1 MAKQTKGGLQRFA
14 EGNRVKKGKGMAALN
29 VLGRIGSD
37 ADAAMASRRVGNTQF
52 GDVGPSTQGIIKD
65 VGGNWVPSAGG
76 VYKSELERQLGR
88 MQRGINDMPTDHLV
102 ELIEKAKSRGNETL
116 AASLERDLQSAIK
129 RDAGNKFIQSN
140 LKNYITKEMA
150 TEKDPVRKLAEQGI
164 TAFPKTEDEY
174 GDIMLR
180 NYGSATTKQRRE
192 ATGFPEK
199 GVAKSKL
206 AKHYETLSDEAIS
219 PRKAK
224 RYQDIQK
231 LPYMQRPR
239 GAPDMPFVSKLD
251 PESQMYQLSD
261 EADFEKLGFNHIM
274 DVLREDMAAG
284 RIRPEQLS
292 KMSMEQA
299 VRRTHQYDED
309 LARNMLIARQKE
321 MGEANVFKEYP
332 DDGYK
337 WVQLDKPGQFSLE
350 SDTMGHSVRGYEPP
364 KGHPDWVEGSGDSGS
379 DTYGHGGWEA
389 IKSGKAKIYSLRDP
403 KGLSHTTVEVGP
415 QNFFDFN
422 KWWEKQ
428 PKELK
433 DEINARARRGEH
445 SGSIYEAP
453 EYIAAKEAVLP
464 MVSQIK
470 GKQNAAPNEQYLP
483 YIQDFVKSGDF
494 SEVRE
499 IQNAGL
505 MDAQRTLNPTTYA
518 KYIENKLEVPKYATE
533 AELEKIHNEYLK
545 LAEPSNAKPDFA
557 KGGNVSHS
565 HHYYQIARDFDLPH
579 LSEGGEVLEG
589 EGHERHGLIQDLYA
603 TIADMK
609 AKNKPKDEP
618 KKFDKGGYA
627 FQDPMGA
634 PDSALTPN
642 QQEYT
647 QAFKDA
653 ARDAYYNDKR
663 NLVTPKG
670 KKQFAQQALATYA
683 GQPVDIAN
691 MLAGGLDA
699 TVGRAMGAAF
709 PSLTKPAEYESV
721 LGKDRP
727 PSPPRRVVDPSG
739 ERVLAYPLSSDKPRR
754 GSADLVERL
763 GHDYEFYSAPV
774 AAVGVD
780 LATGMAMPAAKI
792 AKNGARLFPIGSPRS
807 LTKPAR

>member
-37 ADAAMASRRVGNTQF
+37 ADAAMASRRIGNTQF

-65 VGGNWVPSAGG
+65 VGGNWVPSANS

-88 MQRGINDMPTDHLV
+88 MQRGVNDMPTDQLV
-102 ELIEKAKSRGNETL
+102 QLIDLAKSRGNETL

-174 GDIMLR
+174 GDVMLR
-180 NYGSATTKQRRE
+180 NYGSATSKLRRNQ
-192 ATGFPEK
+192 TGFPEK
-199 GVAKSKL
+199 GVAESKL
-206 AKHYETLSDEAIS
+206 AKHYETLADEAIS

-239 GAPDMPFVSKLD
+239 GAPDMPFVEKLD
-251 PESQMYQLSD
+251 PESFMYQLSD

-337 WVQLDKPGQFSLE
+337 WVQLDRPGQFALE

-364 KGHPDWVEGSGDSGS
+364 KGHPDWIEGSGDSGYDS
-379 DTYGHGGWEA
+379 YGHGGYEA

-415 QNFFDFN
+415 IRGT
-422 KWWEKQ
+422 
-428 PKELK
+428 ELGRYMANLPE
-433 DEINARARRGEH
+433 DQAA
-445 SGSIYEAP
+445 EALKNP
-453 EYIAAKEAVLP
+453 PFRI
-464 MVSQIK
+464 SQIK
-470 GKQNAAPNEQYLP
+470 GKQNAAPSEQYQP
-483 YIQDFVKSGDF
+483 YVQDFVKSGDYYDVGDI
-494 SEVRE
+494 E
-499 IQNAGL
+499 NTGL
-505 MDAQRTLNPTTYA
+505 IDAKKMLNPTTYA

-533 AELEKIHNEYLK
+533 AELEKLHNEYLK
-545 LAEPSNAKPDFA
+545 LAEPQNAKPDFA

-647 QAFKDA
+647 KAFKDA
-653 ARDAYYNDKR
+653 TREAYYNDKR

-727 PSPPRRVVDPSG
+727 PSPPRRVVDPNG